1 VPGHLQAKNATGTV
15 SGLRMTGGLPT
26 TSILFMMAKYDINVG
41 ASIEILNQIRD
52 GHINIKTAKSELTA
66 SRELKVILNFVTEKY
81 L

>member
-1 VPGHLQAKNATGTV
+1 
-15 SGLRMTGGLPT
+15 
-26 TSILFMMAKYDINVG
+26 MMAKFDINVG